1 MLSKDIAWIAIV
13 SLLGL
18 KVMSGMALAAEVG
31 SHDGSR
37 AAASAAITQVL

>member
-18 KVMSGMALAAEVG
+18 KIMSGMAVAADIGHHVG
-31 SHDGSR
+31 QG
-37 AAASAAITQVL
+37 AAASAPISQLL